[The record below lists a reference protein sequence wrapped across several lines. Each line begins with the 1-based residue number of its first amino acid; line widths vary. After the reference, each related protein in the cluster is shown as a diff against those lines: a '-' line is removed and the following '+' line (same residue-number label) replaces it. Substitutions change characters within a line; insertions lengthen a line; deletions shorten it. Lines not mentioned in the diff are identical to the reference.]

1 MKTSTE
7 TDKIYPAFAKMQKE
21 LSKAKK
27 SSTNPHFKSSYADL
41 TSVHEACEGALIG
54 NGFFVTQGYGID
66 PKDHLYTRLVHTESG
81 QWFQSECP
89 LVLGKLDAQGVGSAT
104 TYYRRYS
111 LVSMLN
117 MLAEDDDGNAASHKP
132 EGSKTL
138 GGPTAKKA
146 CAAALNSIKE
156 YLDSGLVEMPAW
168 WDEKKKLYKVS
179 KAQDLDEGQ
188 ALVIINELKAIE
200 DKANGKA

>member
-41 TSVHEACEGALIG
+41 TSVHEACESALVG

-66 PKDHLYTRLVHTESG
+66 PKDHLYTRLVHFESG

-117 MLAEDDDGNAASHKP
+117 MLAEDDDGNAATATNASPSVRYEKA
-132 EGSKTL
+132 K
-138 GGPTAKKA
+138 GGPDAKRA
-146 CAAALNSIKE
+146 SVATLDAIKE
-156 YLDSGLVEMPAW
+156 HLDANPAVAGPYW
-168 WDEKKKLYKVS
+168 EQLKKKLKVA
-179 KAQDLDEGQ
+179 KASELDEKQ
-188 ALVIINELKAIE
+188 AKEVLE
-200 DKANGKA
+200 DFERMEVK